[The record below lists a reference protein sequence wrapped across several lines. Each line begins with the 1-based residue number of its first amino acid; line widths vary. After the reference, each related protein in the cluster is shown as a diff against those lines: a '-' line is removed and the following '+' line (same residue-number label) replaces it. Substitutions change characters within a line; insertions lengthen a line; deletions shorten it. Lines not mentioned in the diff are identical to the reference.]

1 MSYEKVKILGV
12 RQVVKKDTGQVHN
25 FLQVEHMQSYD
36 IYLND
41 DAIKQLSAYEKL
53 KGSEVLIPVNWGTYN
68 DKPSMNLTD
77 DFMPLPAPVRVV
89 TAAVPAATVRL

>member
-41 DAIKQLSAYEKL
+41 EC
-53 KGSEVLIPVNWGTYN
+53 
-68 DKPSMNLTD
+68 
-77 DFMPLPAPVRVV
+77 R
-89 TAAVPAATVRL
+89 